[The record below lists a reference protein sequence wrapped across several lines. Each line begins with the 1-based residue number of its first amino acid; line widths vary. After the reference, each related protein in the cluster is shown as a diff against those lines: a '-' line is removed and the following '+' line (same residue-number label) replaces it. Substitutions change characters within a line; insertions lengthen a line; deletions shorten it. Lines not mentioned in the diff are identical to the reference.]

1 MARRVRL
8 AQDRALA
15 VLATLNANENL
26 EKMPLAHGHGEDE
39 SAGRRRRAAKFG
51 RYWKIAPGLR
61 VQIQVGSVTPTRTR
75 KAPS

>member
-1 MARRVRL
+1 M

-39 SAGRRRRAAKFG
+39 SAGRRRRAAKSG
-51 RYWKIAPGLR
+51 RYWKIAPGPGLR
-61 VQIQVGSVTPTRTR
+61 VQIQVGSVTR